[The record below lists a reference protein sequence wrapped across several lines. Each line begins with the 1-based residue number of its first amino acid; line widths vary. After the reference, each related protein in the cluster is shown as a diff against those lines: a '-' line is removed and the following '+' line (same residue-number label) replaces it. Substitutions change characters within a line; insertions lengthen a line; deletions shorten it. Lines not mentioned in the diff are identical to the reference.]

1 MRNYWLRMALGA
13 FAIFGVGMLIWSGVR
28 EGKRHVTE
36 VVHSAE
42 PITVPLAFI
51 PFTVDGQPVGSM
63 RRVRLVRSA
72 PDRVQAINFRVKLA
86 DSVAESRFAG
96 CVLVVGGAL
105 ENVNK
110 EQMFSC
116 VASADTAGRALEKIG
131 EVETQRGTTLDLLGE
146 PGTLESIHLDFAD
159 DEGGDSLTEAAIAQA
174 ESLMTEQGAMSD
186 SLQRAIDS
194 ALAQVEPRVRERVE
208 DAMRRARDAERRA
221 REAGARAQMEVP
233 PPPPPP
239 ARP

>member
-1 MRNYWLRMALGA
+1 MRNYWFRIALGA

-28 EGKRHVTE
+28 EGKRQVSA

-42 PITVPLAFI
+42 PITVPLAFV
-51 PFTVDGQPVGSM
+51 PFTVDGRPLGTM
-63 RRVRLVRSA
+63 RRVRLVRST

-86 DSVAESRFAG
+86 DSVADSRFTD

-105 ENVNK
+105 ENVSK

-131 EVETQRGTTLDLLGE
+131 EIETQRGTTLALLGE
-146 PGTLESIHLDFAD
+146 PGTLASIHLDFAGE
-159 DEGGDSLTEAAIAQA
+159 EGSDSLTEAAIAQA
-174 ESLMTEQGAMSD
+174 ESLVTEQGAMSD

-194 ALAQVEPRVRERVE
+194 ALAPLEPAVRERVE
-208 DAMRRARDAERRA
+208 GAMRRARDAERRA
-221 REAGARAQMEVP
+221 REAGAKVQVEAPV
-233 PPPPPP
+233 PPPPP

>member
-1 MRNYWLRMALGA
+1 MRNYWLRIALGA
-13 FAIFGVGMLIWSGVR
+13 IAIFGVGMLIWSGVR

-42 PITVPLAFI
+42 PITVPLAFV
-51 PFTVDGQPVGSM
+51 PFTVDGRALGSL
-63 RRVRLVRSA
+63 RRVQMVRSA

-86 DSVAESRFAG
+86 DSIADSRFAD
-96 CVLVVGGAL
+96 CVLVVGGTL
-105 ENVNK
+105 ENVNR

-116 VASADTAGRALEKIG
+116 ATSADTAGRALEKVG
-131 EVETQRGTTLDLLGE
+131 EIETQRGTTLVLLGE
-146 PGTLESIHLDFAD
+146 PGTLASIDLDFANH
-159 DEGGDSLTEAAIAQA
+159 EGSDSLTEAAIAQA
-174 ESLMTEQGAMSD
+174 ESLVTEQGAMSD

-194 ALAQVEPRVRERVE
+194 ALEQLEPRVRDRVQ

-221 REAGARAQMEVP
+221 REAGGKVQVEVP
-233 PPPPPP
+233 VPPPPP